1 MRAWSLPLGRWFGVH
16 LRIHYFFL
24 LLLFFCAL
32 STSLSGI
39 ASWRGVILW
48 FLLLGAVVGRELARA
63 VTAAWH
69 GLAVR
74 SILLLPIGG
83 LFSYASPE
91 MGERAADGW
100 PLIALA
106 IAGPLANLLF
116 ALLVAGLIAGAT
128 SQVPIARLPIVTP
141 MHLMRSAV
149 WLNVAVAAINFL
161 PAYPL
166 DAGRVMRHAMA
177 RTRGIGQATR
187 AVSGLGQMAG
197 IAAVVIGLALLAIP
211 NTHLAAG
218 LSPWLI
224 MGGFFVFI
232 GAQLEDQG
240 VMFQSVVE
248 TVRMRDVML
257 TDFDTM
263 SPSDTLSDALYKAI
277 HSLQDDFPVVRGP
290 NLVGVVSRQGI
301 VQALRQEGNG
311 YVQGIMSRAFQVAQ
325 PDDSLGVLIRR
336 IGSGRLSLIPVAESG
351 RVVGIV
357 TWQNL
362 SSSMGLLAEYR
373 RLERGGEDRD

>member
-24 LLLFFCAL
+24 LLLFFCAA

-39 ASWRGVILW
+39 ASWRGVVLW
-48 FLLLGAVVGRELARA
+48 FLLLAAVLGREMVRA

-91 MGERAADGW
+91 MGEQAAEGW
-100 PLIALA
+100 PLIAMA
-106 IAGPLANLLF
+106 VAGPLANLLF

-128 SQVPIARLPIVTP
+128 SEVPIVRLPIVTP
-141 MHLMRSAV
+141 LHLMRSAV
-149 WLNVAVAAINFL
+149 WLNVAVAAINFV

-166 DAGRVMRHAMA
+166 DAGRLLRSSMAHA
-177 RTRGIGQATR
+177 RGMSQATR

>member
-1 MRAWSLPLGRWFGVH
+1 MRAWSMPLGRWFGVH

-24 LLLFFCAL
+24 LLLLFCAL
-32 STSLSGI
+32 STQLSGI
-39 ASWRGVILW
+39 SPWRGLILW
-48 FLLLGAVVGRELARA
+48 LLLVGAVLGREVVRA
-63 VTAAWH
+63 LTAVWH

-91 MGERAADGW
+91 MAEQASEGW
-100 PLIALA
+100 PQTALT
-106 IAGPLANLLF
+106 IAGPIANLTF
-116 ALLVAGLIAGAT
+116 AALVTALIAGAT
-128 SQVPIARLPIVTP
+128 AQVPVAALPIVSP
-141 MHLMRSAV
+141 SHLMRSMV
-149 WLNVAVAAINFL
+149 WLNVALAVINCI

-166 DAGRVMRHAMA
+166 DAGRLLRSNMA
-177 RTRGIGQATR
+177 RARGVSQATR
-187 AVSGLGQMAG
+187 AASGLGQMTG
-197 IAAVVIGLALLAIP
+197 IAAVIAGVALLAIP
-211 NTHLAAG
+211 NTHIAAG
-218 LSPWLI
+218 VSPWLI
-224 MGGFFVFI
+224 LGGFFVFI

-240 VMFQSVVE
+240 VLFQSVVE

-257 TDFDTM
+257 TDFDTL

-301 VQALRQEGNG
+301 VQALRHEGNG
-311 YVQGIMSRAFQVAQ
+311 YIQAIMSRAFQVAQ

-351 RVVGIV
+351 RIVGIV

-373 RLERGGEDRD
+373 RLERGDDEHE

>member
-24 LLLFFCAL
+24 LLLFFCVF
-32 STSLSGI
+32 STNLSGVS
-39 ASWRGVILW
+39 AWRGVMLW
-48 FLLLGAVVGRELARA
+48 FLLLGAVLGREAARA
-63 VTAAWH
+63 ITAAYH

-91 MGERAADGW
+91 MAEQAASGW
-100 PLIALA
+100 PQIAMTL
-106 IAGPLANLLF
+106 AGPLANLGF
-116 ALLVAGLIAGAT
+116 AALVAALIAGA
-128 SQVPIARLPIVTP
+128 SAQVPVARLPLVTP
-141 MHLMRSAV
+141 SHLMRSTV
-149 WLNVAVAAINFL
+149 WLNVVLAAIHVI

-166 DAGRVMRHAMA
+166 DAGRLMRGAFA
-177 RTRGIGQATR
+177 RARGAAQATR
-187 AVSGLGQMAG
+187 SASGLGQMIG
-197 IAAVVIGLALLAIP
+197 IAAVVAGLALLTLP
-211 NTHLAAG
+211 NTHAAYG

-240 VMFQSVVE
+240 VLFQSVVE

-257 TDFDTM
+257 TDFDTL

-311 YVQGIMSRAFQVAQ
+311 YIQSIMSRAFQVAQ

-373 RLERGGEDRD
+373 RLERSGNERD